1 MEHKLGDEPEYLP
14 SVQPRAAL
22 QGDRGA
28 VQQAFRAERSMTVTE
43 EELIEIGRAFQTL
56 GAHLPIRREG
66 EEIPDAPSGRFSV
79 GWHRGPVFFYR
90 KGNRKIRMGLHL
102 YATPDGGGDQRVGQY
117 VDETF
122 NETLK
127 EDGQ

>member
-1 MEHKLGDEPEYLP
+1 VITDEELMKLGE
-14 SVQPRAAL
+14 
-22 QGDRGA
+22 G
-28 VQQAFRAERSMTVTE
+28 FR
-43 EELIEIGRAFQTL
+43 TL
-56 GAHLPIRREG
+56 GEFMPIRREG
-66 EEIPDAPSGRFSV
+66 EVIPDAPNGCFSV
-79 GWHRGPVFFYR
+79 GWHRGPVLFYR